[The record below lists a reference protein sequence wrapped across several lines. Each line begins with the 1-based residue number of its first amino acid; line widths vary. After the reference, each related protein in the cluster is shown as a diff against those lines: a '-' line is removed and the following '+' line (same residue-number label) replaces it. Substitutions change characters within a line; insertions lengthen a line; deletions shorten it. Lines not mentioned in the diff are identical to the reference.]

1 MTHPDRAT
9 LIKFAKA
16 KAAARRNVI
25 GYVSAGFDVDLDHF
39 DAIAALLEAE
49 AWQPIETAPRGSHK
63 MILLHSPNNQRG
75 AVDYGFWNTANGQF
89 EVQTMAGWDAFTNYS
104 YGHEPTH
111 WRPLPA
117 PPVTEAR

>member
-1 MTHPDRAT
+1 MTPPDRAT
-9 LIKFAKA
+9 LIARARQEAEEWRADGPDEEFNLDQ
-16 KAAARRNVI
+16 AAQ
-25 GYVSAGFDVDLDHF
+25 F